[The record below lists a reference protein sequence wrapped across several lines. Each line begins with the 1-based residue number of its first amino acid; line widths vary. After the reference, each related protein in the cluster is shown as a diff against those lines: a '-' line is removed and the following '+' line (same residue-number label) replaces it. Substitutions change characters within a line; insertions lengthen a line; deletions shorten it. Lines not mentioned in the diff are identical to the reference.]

1 MNAAMDG
8 VTSAQILLFFG
19 IASGALSTFAYIPY
33 IIDTVARRTQPQ
45 RASWLIWS
53 VLGSIALISQ
63 IYEGATS
70 SLWFAGVQVS
80 GTIIVF
86 LLSITAGNGK
96 YLSRT
101 DYCILLAA
109 SIGLVLWYFTE
120 NAAYALAI
128 TISTSLLGGVATV
141 TKAFYDPDSETLVT
155 WVVSLVASICAI
167 LSVGK
172 FDIII
177 LAYPLYLFTLYLAFV
192 AAIILGRFRQ
202 KLLNQD
208 NADPLL
214 KPSFSITSFFPGVRT
229 VTNTLAF
236 GIVAVFVM
244 NWLGGT
250 SATVIADPAESAG
263 DATTANHILPDTLP
277 VFSVRSTPSDS
288 SDEIPIPIITKT
300 AIFSDENEMQVSKKA
315 DTVAPETRIIV
326 VAVQIENN
334 NESISQVLDDTHP
347 ITQAARSAVR
357 NWLTEKDA
365 ESLSEKLRG
374 DRESATKATYNS
386 PPPISDPCLQPKTA
400 FNDDNDCD
408 DYILLDKDDPFAK
421 LTVVSS
427 AATLMIKDSQ
437 MLNGTSAVENTKH
450 LNYGAS
456 VIAIATNGEWFSVR
470 TEDGLHGIVHRSHVA
485 TEALAMSSINRYQP

>member
-128 TISTSLLGGVATV
+128 TISISLLGGVATV

-192 AAIILGRFRQ
+192 AAIILGRFRH

-263 DATTANHILPDTLP
+263 GATTANHILPDTLP

-288 SDEIPIPIITKT
+288 SEIPIPIITKT
-300 AIFSDENEMQVSKKA
+300 AIFSENNEIPVSSTT
-315 DTVAPETRIIV
+315 DTVIPETRIIV
-326 VAVQIENN
+326 VAVHIENN
-334 NESISQVLDDTHP
+334 NEPIAQILDDTHP
-347 ITQAARSAVR
+347 ITQATRSEVR
-357 NWLTEKDA
+357 NWLTGVDKGT
-365 ESLSEKLRG
+365 LSEKLR
-374 DRESATKATYNS
+374 DNREPMPKANYNF
-386 PPPISDPCLQPKTA
+386 PPSVSDSCLQPKTA

-408 DYILLDKDDPFAK
+408 DYILLDEDDPFAK

-427 AATLMIKDSQ
+427 TATLMIKDSQ

-485 TEALAMSSINRYQP
+485 AEALAMSSINRYQP